1 MAKILRSREAIRD
14 WVQARGG
21 APLLEEVPDGTRE
34 QSLLQ
39 LTFGQH
45 ALNADQNEGPDPLG
59 GFELVGWDEWLAEL
73 KNQKLALRVGDKIE
87 GVLDNDFEFVPD
99 STPA

>member
-1 MAKILRSREAIRD
+1 MARILRTREEIRD

-59 GFELVGWDEWLAEL
+59 GFELVGWDEWFAALE
-73 KNQKLALRVGDKIE
+73 QQELALKVNDE
-87 GVLDNDFEFVPD
+87 VPCALDNGFEFV
-99 STPA
+99 SR